1 VGYCLEVKIILSYES
16 ERDAEAITKAVSP
29 DNVKTPLGLTV
40 KTLRRGSTV
49 VTLVRCEGK
58 FETFLA
64 TINDLLAAVQVA
76 ERAIS
81 VGYSL

>member
-1 VGYCLEVKIILSYES
+1 MEAEIILLYES
-16 ERDAEAITKAVSP
+16 ERAAEAITKAVSP
-29 DNVKTPLGLTV
+29 DNVKTPPGLKVRTV
-40 KTLRRGSTV
+40 RRGSSV

-81 VGYSL
+81 IGHSSH

>member
-1 VGYCLEVKIILSYES
+1 LEAKIILSYES

-29 DNVKTPLGLTV
+29 DNVKTPPGLTV
-40 KTLRRGSTV
+40 RTVRRGSRV
-49 VTLVRCEGK
+49 VTLVRCEGR

-64 TINDLLAAVQVA
+64 TLNDLLAAVQVA

-81 VGYSL
+81 VGHSSP

>member
-1 VGYCLEVKIILSYES
+1 LEAKITLVYES
-16 ERDAEAITKAVSP
+16 ERDAEAITNAVSP
-29 DNVKTPLGLTV
+29 DNLKTPPGLTV
-40 KTLRRGSTV
+40 KTVRRGSSV

-76 ERAIS
+76 ERTIS
-81 VGYSL
+81 VGYPSL

>member
-1 VGYCLEVKIILSYES
+1 MEAKIILSYES

-29 DNVKTPLGLTV
+29 DNVKTPPGLTV
-40 KTLRRGSTV
+40 ETVRHGSNV

-81 VGYSL
+81 IGHFYH

>member
-1 VGYCLEVKIILSYES
+1 MEAKIILVYDS

-29 DNVKTPLGLTV
+29 DNMKTPPGLTV
-40 KTLRRGSTV
+40 KTLRRGSSV

-64 TINDLLAAVQVA
+64 TINDFLAAVQVA
-76 ERAIS
+76 ERTVSIGRS
-81 VGYSL
+81 SL